1 MKLILNKN
9 NIDINNIDL
18 LDKKN
23 GYKIFYK
30 LNNAW
35 MNGIHIRINDYKI
48 YKNEEFLYITL
59 CDEDNILLNDI
70 INYINEKLNINIK
83 LKNKILKILN
93 NKYDDKGYLN
103 LNISNV
109 KFINDK
115 YMLYIY
121 D

>member
-9 NIDINNIDL
+9 NININNIDL
-18 LDKKN
+18 LEKKN

-48 YKNEEFLYITL
+48 YKNEEFLYIIL

-70 INYINEKLNINIK
+70 INYINDKLNINIK
-83 LKNKILKILN
+83 LKNNILKILN
-93 NKYDDKGYLN
+93 NEYDDKGYLN

>member
-9 NIDINNIDL
+9 NININNINL
-18 LDKKN
+18 LEKKI
-23 GYKIFYK
+23 GYKILYK

-48 YKNEEFLYITL
+48 YKNDEFLYITL
-59 CDEDNILLNDI
+59 CDEDNKLLNNI
-70 INYINEKLNINIK
+70 INYINNKLDINIK
-83 LKNKILKILN
+83 LKNNTLKILN
-93 NKYDDKGYLN
+93 NEYDDKGYLN

-109 KFINDK
+109 KLLNNK